1 MGEIL
6 VQTAMKTHEV
16 ATITVRTMFDTM
28 DVPVSAKQM
37 SQVLLDEVLERFDA
51 PLESFPFMPNYY
63 QGLLPSMLPT
73 SSIMI

>member
-1 MGEIL
+1 
-6 VQTAMKTHEV
+6 MKTHEV
-16 ATITVRTMFDTM
+16 ATTTVRTMFDTM

-63 QGLLPSMLPT
+63 QIGRLRV
-73 SSIMI
+73 SISIERSDNKRS